1 VGNGGKMSPNPT
13 PCIQTCPM
21 RWKELTLLLKDAVAY
36 IRWLL
41 DWAMKKGAISRLISE
56 AQCGTQP
63 TALFR

>member
-1 VGNGGKMSPNPT
+1 
-13 PCIQTCPM
+13 M
-21 RWKELTLLLKDAVAY
+21 RWKELPLLLKDAVAY